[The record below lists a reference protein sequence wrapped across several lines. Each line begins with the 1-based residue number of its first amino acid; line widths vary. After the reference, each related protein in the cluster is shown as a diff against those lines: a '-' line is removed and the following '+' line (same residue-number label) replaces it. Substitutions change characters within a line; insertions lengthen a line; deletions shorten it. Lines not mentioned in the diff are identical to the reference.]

1 MQGTFFLVY
10 RFPQLRAVPRLRA
23 SPAASY
29 GMTLH
34 QRVGNDIWRH
44 VPSCRHGQ
52 SLLLVFEESIL
63 PTHRSKFVQ
72 FVLFFASGR
81 SPGLGHA
88 LTSKLVEVLK
98 DEKRP
103 KVSYE

>member
-1 MQGTFFLVY
+1 M
-10 RFPQLRAVPRLRA
+10 
-23 SPAASY
+23 
-29 GMTLH
+29 
-34 QRVGNDIWRH
+34 
-44 VPSCRHGQ
+44 
-52 SLLLVFEESIL
+52 FEESIL

-88 LTSKLVEVLK
+88 LTSKLLEVLR

-103 KVSYE
+103 KVLKKGRMLGWYDLIGTYHIHCGSF